1 MLRIE
6 DTDRERSTEDAIQ
19 AILSGLD
26 WLHLTPDAPP
36 VYQHQNIER
45 HREVIEQMLSSDLAY
60 KCTCTKDALDEM
72 REKAKA
78 EGKPIRYDG
87 TCRNKLS
94 VPDDLPFTV
103 RFKAPPEGATILEDL
118 VQGYVTVEN
127 NQLDDLILLRSD
139 GTPTYNLSVVVDD
152 HDMGIT
158 HVIRGD
164 DHLTNAVR
172 QSQIFDALKWSR
184 PAYAHIPL
192 IHGPDGAKL
201 SKRHGALGV
210 EAYKD
215 MGFLPEAMRNY
226 LARLGWSHGDDELFS
241 TEEFINWFDIAAI
254 GKSPARL
261 DMEKMQATNIHHIQ
275 QGNEDILADIVM
287 ERLALSQESKA
298 KLMSALP
305 MIKKTAKSLDN
316 LIDNLRFL
324 FLARPIELNDKAL
337 QSLTEDKLVNVR
349 NVFPAL
355 QKLEAWDEDGIA
367 NFFGQFMEENELKL
381 GQFGPVMRN
390 MLTGSGSPLGV
401 YDLLLLLGKEESL
414 ARLEDILSN

>member
-1 MLRIE
+1 M
-6 DTDRERSTEDAIQ
+6 Q
-19 AILSGLD
+19 
-26 WLHLTPDAPP
+26 
-36 VYQHQNIER
+36 
-45 HREVIEQMLSSDLAY
+45 
-60 KCTCTKDALDEM
+60 
-72 REKAKA
+72 
-78 EGKPIRYDG
+78 
-87 TCRNKLS
+87 
-94 VPDDLPFTV
+94 
-103 RFKAPPEGATILEDL
+103 
-118 VQGYVTVEN
+118 
-127 NQLDDLILLRSD
+127 
-139 GTPTYNLSVVVDD
+139 
-152 HDMGIT
+152 
-158 HVIRGD
+158 
-164 DHLTNAVR
+164 
-172 QSQIFDALKWSR
+172 
-184 PAYAHIPL
+184 
-192 IHGPDGAKL
+192 
-201 SKRHGALGV
+201 
-210 EAYKD
+210 
-215 MGFLPEAMRNY
+215 
-226 LARLGWSHGDDELFS
+226 
-241 TEEFINWFDIAAI
+241 FINWFDIAAI

-414 ARLEDILSN
+414 ARLEDVLSN